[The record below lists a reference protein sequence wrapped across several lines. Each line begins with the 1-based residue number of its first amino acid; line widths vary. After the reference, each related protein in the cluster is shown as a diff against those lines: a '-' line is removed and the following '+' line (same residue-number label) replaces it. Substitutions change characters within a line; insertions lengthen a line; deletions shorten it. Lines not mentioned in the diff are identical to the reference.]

1 MACAF
6 SIESPTS
13 PGRKWVRMALV
24 ESNLIVPSLK
34 IDTSVRALNNP
45 FSTGSGVF
53 VRFSS
58 PFAPFTE
65 SGIFVSPK
73 RFPASSKIRL
83 RSSGLFLYA
92 TVSILQFLHT
102 PGPCRPQRGHEK
114 LSTVKPPHAGHL
126 TRGSHVSQLGQDLS
140 TTSRLTA
147 SFLEAST
154 ISRRIPPN
162 WPVGKRQ

>member
-6 SIESPTS
+6 SIESPAS
-13 PGRKWVRMALV
+13 PGRKCVRIALV

-45 FSTGSGVF
+45 FSRGSGVF

-65 SGIFVSPK
+65 SGIFAGPK
-73 RFPASSKIRL
+73 RLPASSKIRL
-83 RSSGLFLYA
+83 RASGLFLYA
-92 TVSILQFLHT
+92 TVSTLQFLHT
-102 PGPCRPQRGHEK
+102 PGPGRPQRGHEK
-114 LSTVKPPHAGHL
+114 RSTVKPPQVGHL
-126 TRGSHVSQLGQDLS
+126 MRGSQVSQLGHDLS
-140 TTSRLTA
+140 MTSRLTA

-154 ISRRIPPN
+154 ISRLVPPN
-162 WPVGKRQ
+162 CPVGKRQ